1 MAEKIVSKEYIKLY
15 TSYPKNDVRNEL
27 SLIQLVILEWIL
39 QNPQP
44 SFVSIKEILNYLPTK
59 MTYKTFYNNMLVL
72 QNKGII
78 HLNESQRRLGTIITV
93 NRDALLLGGENE

>member
-15 TSYPKNDVRNEL
+15 TSYPENDVRNEL

-39 QNPQP
+39 QNQQKG
-44 SFVSIKEILNYLPTK
+44 FISIKEILNYLPIK
-59 MTYKTFYNNMLVL
+59 MTYKTFYNNMQVL

-78 HLNESQRRLGTIITV
+78 ELNESQRRLGTIITV
-93 NRDALLLGGENE
+93 NKDALLLRGNDE